1 MWMSWKKR
9 QGTVSRYAAIE
20 DLWKGALRCPNH
32 HRSLLFFTVHKAASS
47 FAAQLLHRIARD
59 HEICTLDYDGY
70 LRAVGPNADDRALRP
85 TLESIFHSDQADDP
99 GDLQSNLEIL
109 FRPQGCLYA
118 PIRRPTLLTSLK
130 QLDRFQSIILL
141 RDPRDCLT
149 SLYFSIAYSHRP
161 PENSE
166 ARQQFF
172 AHREEVRQ
180 REIDEFVLAEAPHWL
195 QRYSQ
200 YCAALQQHA
209 NVHLLTYEQLV
220 LDFSSWLDRLSEIW
234 GLTFSRRLRN
244 RLIRMASFDVKNE
257 DIYSHKRQ
265 VLPGDHRRK
274 LQPETIREVSELF
287 RPVLEPLG
295 YSVDSEGSRAA

>member
-1 MWMSWKKR
+1 M
-9 QGTVSRYAAIE
+9 
-20 DLWKGALRCPNH
+20 
-32 HRSLLFFTVHKAASS
+32 
-47 FAAQLLHRIARD
+47 
-59 HEICTLDYDGY
+59 
-70 LRAVGPNADDRALRP
+70 
-85 TLESIFHSDQADDP
+85 
-99 GDLQSNLEIL
+99 
-109 FRPQGCLYA
+109 
-118 PIRRPTLLTSLK
+118 LTSLK

-172 AHREEVRQ
+172 AQREQVRQ
-180 REIDEFVLAEAPHWL
+180 REIDEYVLAEAPHWL
-195 QRYSQ
+195 QRYLQ
-200 YCAALQQHA
+200 YCEALQRHA

-244 RLIRMASFDVKNE
+244 RLVRMASFDVKSE

-274 LQPETIREVSELF
+274 LQPDTIREISELF

-295 YSVDSEGSRAA
+295 YPVDTEGSQAA

>member
-1 MWMSWKKR
+1 VWTWNKQK
-9 QGTVSRYAAIE
+9 GPVSRFAAIE
-20 DLWKGALRCPNH
+20 ELWQDKLRCSSSH
-32 HRSLLFFTVHKAASS
+32 QSLLFFTVHKAASS

-70 LRAVGPNADDRALRP
+70 LRAVGPNTADQALRP
-85 TLESIFHSDQADDP
+85 TLEAIFHSDQADDSD
-99 GDLQSNLEIL
+99 DLQSRLNIL
-109 FRPQGCLYA
+109 FQPQGCLYA
-118 PIRRPTLLTSLK
+118 PIRRPTLLASLK
-130 QLDRFQSIILL
+130 QLDRFQSIVLL

-166 ARQQFF
+166 AREQFF

-180 REIDEFVLAEAPHWL
+180 REIDEFVLSEAPHWM
-195 QRYSQ
+195 QRYTQ
-200 YCAALQQHA
+200 YCKALHEHPH
-209 NVHLLTYEQLV
+209 VHLLTYEQLV
-220 LDFSSWLDRLSEIW
+220 LDFPSWLDRLSEIW

-244 RLIRMASFDVKNE
+244 RLMNMASFDVKSE

-274 LQPETIREVSELF
+274 LQPDTIRQVTELF

-295 YSVDSEGSRAA
+295 YSVDTEGSQAA